1 MKVSCCCFCVNIGIV
16 LIFKIVCRFS
26 LVFGGGDVYGG
37 NDGQGEL
44 DDGPGGPDKEIEIS
58 SGGRK
63 GFEGRRLVAA
73 VGLLAAEEG
82 FMAAGEGLM
91 VPREGSKAAKE
102 VFMAVE
108 EDLIAAGAGWK
119 GVEVIHNKD
128 ISENQAT
135 Q

>member
-26 LVFGGGDVYGG
+26 LVFGGGDVYGR

-63 GFEGRRLVAA
+63 GFEGRCLVAA

-82 FMAAGEGLM
+82 FMAAGRGGFDGAQGGFKGSQGGFYGGRGGFDSGRGGLEGC
-91 VPREGSKAAKE
+91 G
-102 VFMAVE
+102 
-108 EDLIAAGAGWK
+108 G
-119 GVEVIHNKD
+119 N
-128 ISENQAT
+128 T
-135 Q
+135 